1 LATPRNHSVLKAF
14 TMLKSF
20 RHPEEWV
27 TSSELSRRAKLPE
40 ASGYRLIQTLEEIGA
55 VVRGE
60 RGRYRP
66 GLLLV
71 SLSQNV
77 AVDDCL
83 REAAREIMSDMS
95 QRLKVTLHLGRLEG
109 GMVTYIAK
117 FSTPESCLTHT
128 RLGAQLEPYSSG
140 LGKVLLSSLPQ
151 SELDNFILE
160 GELVALT
167 THTITDRAALMT
179 ELKNVRRNGYALDDR
194 ESRMDI
200 SCIAVPVQDGEGR
213 TVASMSVTERPENM
227 TPPRQTELREA
238 LLEAAAALGRKA
250 FPTGSTLMARRALQS
265 RKKEAKDN
273 VATSPAE

>member
-1 LATPRNHSVLKAF
+1 MATPRNHSVLKAF
-14 TMLKSF
+14 TILKSF
-20 RHPEEWV
+20 RHAEEWV

-83 REAAREIMSDMS
+83 REAAREIMSDLS
-95 QRLKVTLHLGRLEG
+95 QRMNVTAHLGRLDN

-117 FSTPESCLTHT
+117 FSTAESCLTHT
-128 RLGAQLEPYSSG
+128 KLGAQLEPYSSG
-140 LGKVLLSSLPQ
+140 LGKVLLASLPQ

-167 THTITDRAALMT
+167 PHTITDRTALMA
-179 ELKNVRRNGYALDDR
+179 ELDNVRRTGYALDDR

-200 SCIAVPVQDGEGR
+200 SCIAVPVRDGEGR

-227 TPPRQTELREA
+227 TPKRQSELRNA
-238 LLEAAAALGRKA
+238 LLFAAAALGQKA
-250 FPTGSTLMARRALQS
+250 FPSSSTLEERRIKRSA
-265 RKKEAKDN
+265 KKDHAN
-273 VATSPAE
+273 AAAE